1 MCTFWPPSYSSPSLI
16 PPPIVKHKSSLFL
29 WIFCFLKHNWPTTL
43 CWFLVHNIVFWYF
56 YTLQI
61 TIDFCIVILYS
72 LGFPGGACGK
82 VPAYQCRRHKRCG
95 FDPWVGRSPGGGH
108 GNPLQYS
115 YLEKSMDREAWW
127 ATVHRVAKSQRCVK
141 WLNTY
146 SATLL
151 NHLLFWMVFLVDS
164 LRYSAYKIM
173 SSTNRDSLF
182 IPFQSRCFLF
192 LHCLTALA
200 KTSTTV

>member
-1 MCTFWPPSYSSPSLI
+1 M
-16 PPPIVKHKSSLFL
+16 
-29 WIFCFLKHNWPTTL
+29 
-43 CWFLVHNIVFWYF
+43 
-56 YTLQI
+56 
-61 TIDFCIVILYS
+61 ILYS
-72 LGFPGGACGK
+72 SGFLGGACGK

-95 FDPWVGRSPGGGH
+95 FDPWLGRSPGGGH

-115 YLEKSMDREAWW
+115 CLENPMDREAWW
-127 ATVHRVAKSQRCVK
+127 ATVPRVAKSQRCLK

-173 SSTNRDSLF
+173 SSANRDSLF

-192 LHCLTALA
+192 LRCLTALA
-200 KTSTTV
+200 KTSTTELNRSGRSRHFVLFLILGGKNSDFHYSISCLLWVFHRCPLWG